1 MEISDQNPPCV
12 CEDPGTLIP
21 RPPQGSELLKYK
33 TVYDCPECK
42 QPRAGFNIQTSSL
55 TDMSDHPDVPPPLP
69 PGESTKARTPVE
81 IEADTNRDQILANL
95 KRNWVDTTS

>member
-33 TVYDCPECK
+33 TVFDCPKCD

-55 TDMSDHPDVPPPLP
+55 TDMSDHPYTPPPLAK
-69 PGESTKARTPVE
+69 GEEIRPRTEDE
-81 IEADTNRDQILANL
+81 IRAEANRASILARL
-95 KRNWVDTTS
+95 KNNGVDATS